1 MAAAEGGAEAEV
13 EAGGPAKRRR
23 VARRYPDGPA
33 INAWLGPAGTLSP
46 LHHDPDHNLLAQVV
60 GSKYVRLYSPEQT
73 ERLYPRTDAV
83 HRVSS
88 QIVDPDAHDAA
99 RFPRFGGAPYADV
112 VLNAGEV
119 LYIPPRWWHFV
130 EARETSFSVSFWWR
144 WCAGV
149 DDFRSFIIG
158 QRLYSRHTPHRGRRP
173 GLREYGAGRA
183 IGSASNAEQQPHDAA
198 GAENCSTSSTM
209 APPAAGSCA
218 GRRAGA
224 RGMRSG
230 WQ

>member
-1 MAAAEGGAEAEV
+1 MAEAAAEGGAEA

-23 VARRYPDGPA
+23 VARRGYPDGPA

-60 GSKYVRLYSPEQT
+60 GSKYVRLYSPAQT

-144 WCAGV
+144 
-149 DDFRSFIIG
+149 
-158 QRLYSRHTPHRGRRP
+158 
-173 GLREYGAGRA
+173 
-183 IGSASNAEQQPHDAA
+183 
-198 GAENCSTSSTM
+198 
-209 APPAAGSCA
+209 
-218 GRRAGA
+218 
-224 RGMRSG
+224 
-230 WQ
+230 

>member
-1 MAAAEGGAEAEV
+1 MPDYCSLSLEEDEEGGEGDAEEEEEPAAEGGAEA

-23 VARRYPDGPA
+23 VARRGYPDGPA

-60 GSKYVRLYSPEQT
+60 GSKYVRLYSPAQT

-99 RFPRFGGAPYADV
+99 RFPAFGGAPYADV
-112 VLNAGEV
+112 VLNAGDV

-144 WCAGV
+144 
-149 DDFRSFIIG
+149 
-158 QRLYSRHTPHRGRRP
+158 
-173 GLREYGAGRA
+173 
-183 IGSASNAEQQPHDAA
+183 
-198 GAENCSTSSTM
+198 
-209 APPAAGSCA
+209 
-218 GRRAGA
+218 
-224 RGMRSG
+224 
-230 WQ
+230 